1 MSDRALVLGAGG
13 FIGSHMCR
21 RLVKSGWDVTGV
33 VRDPDDATTCRRLE
47 PVAGHIRTVTG
58 DAADPDLLATLIPG
72 ADAVFPFAG
81 RSGAAQSMR
90 APERDL
96 DANGRG
102 QLVVLEALRRFHPEA
117 RVVFAGSRL
126 QYGRVEA
133 LPVTEDQAQL
143 PTSIYGIHKLLG
155 EQYHRLYARIHGL
168 ATTVLRIS
176 NPYGPMQDRPG
187 EEYGIVGTFLARAA
201 RGEAITVYG
210 GGGQLRDYLF
220 IDDLTG
226 LIELAATHPA
236 AVGEVFNASGMSATP
251 LRRMAEAV
259 VHVVG
264 SGSVVDVDWPADAAS
279 VETGDYFG
287 SWAKAEQ
294 SLGWRPT
301 VPLEVGLE
309 RTWLEFRAHLAGTP

>member
-1 MSDRALVLGAGG
+1 MSRRGLVLGAGG

-21 RLVKSGWDVTGV
+21 RLVESGWDVTGV
-33 VRDPDDATTCRRLE
+33 VREPGDATTARRLA
-47 PVAGHIRTVTG
+47 PVAGDIRIVAG
-58 DAADPDLLATLIPG
+58 DATDPDLLATLVPA

-81 RSGAAQSMR
+81 RSGAATSMR
-90 APERDL
+90 TPERDL

-102 QLVVLEALRRFHPEA
+102 QLVVLEAIRLFHPEA

-133 LPVTEDQAQL
+133 LPVTEEHPQL

-187 EEYGIVGTFLARAA
+187 EEYGVVGNFLARAA

-220 IDDLTG
+220 IDDLTS
-226 LIELAATHPA
+226 LIERAATHPA
-236 AVGEVFNASGMSATP
+236 GVGEVFNASGITATP

-259 VHVVG
+259 VQIVG
-264 SGSVVDVDWPADAAS
+264 NGSVVDVEWPADAAS

-294 SLGWRPT
+294 LLGWRPS
-301 VPLEVGLE
+301 VPLKAGLE
-309 RTWLEFRAHLAGTP
+309 RTWLEFRSHLAGMP